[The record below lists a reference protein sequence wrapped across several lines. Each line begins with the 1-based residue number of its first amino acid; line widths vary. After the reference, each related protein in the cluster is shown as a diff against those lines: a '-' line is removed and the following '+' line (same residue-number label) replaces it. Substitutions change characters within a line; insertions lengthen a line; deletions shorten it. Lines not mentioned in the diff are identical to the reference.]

1 MSREFEDYDWRGIA
15 MLTQQLGQL
24 FEPSKA
30 RLMSQQQEHEMN
42 MLMAKKAWDTQSK
55 HLEQQ
60 QDEYDALLKTLEAE
74 TEKVEILGGQ
84 DLVDAG
90 LKEGAN
96 PEQSAD
102 IYDKLDVKYLDDL
115 QKLSLKYEDMIRNTK
130 ANLDNMKGYN
140 TTAILGEEWRK
151 GTMTNKDRKGV
162 MVDYYKAANVDG
174 IPELSYEEGQNMIK
188 RYIKDTYEV
197 GEGEEG
203 MEITFGS
210 GDETES
216 FMVRP
221 EAIAFRAGF
230 ESNIGAGTGRGKA
243 EKDLLTGT
251 EAVGGKTFLKMSDEE
266 LFESARYN
274 RQIYSDID
282 KNSTQD
288 YPLGII
294 LDMVEGEFVG
304 TKAAQAAGY
313 KQDDII
319 NYSTSYTNYRN
330 ATKEILRRGLKLPD
344 VVSSGSFKGDV
355 LNDFNTYGTHPD
367 SLLTQISTS
376 DKDDAEFV
384 LNSYNDFL
392 IRLPDM
398 KPIDRREGI
407 ASFQEWLQAK

>member
-1 MSREFEDYDWRGIA
+1 MARDYYDWRGIA

-42 MLMAKKAWDTQSK
+42 MLMAKKSWDVESEQ
-55 HLEQQ
+55 LEQLKK
-60 QDEYDALLKTLEAE
+60 EYDGVVKEFGAQKTAVEELGLIDLAL
-74 TEKVEILGGQ
+74 
-84 DLVDAG
+84 AG
-90 LKEGAN
+90 SRDGAI
-96 PEQSAD
+96 PVQSASIYEKND
-102 IYDKLDVKYLDDL
+102 IKKLSDL
-115 QKLSLKYEDMIRNTK
+115 QALSLKYEDMIANTEEK
-130 ANLDNMKGYN
+130 LDNMKLYN
-140 TTAILGEEWRK
+140 TTAKIGDEWRK
-151 GTMTNKDRKGV
+151 GTMTKKDRKGV
-162 MVDYYKAANVDG
+162 MVDYYKEANVDG
-174 IPELSYEEGQNMIK
+174 IPELSYDEGQNMIK

-210 GDETES
+210 GTETES

-230 ESNIGAGTGRGKA
+230 ESNIGTGTGRGKA
-243 EKDLLTGT
+243 EKDLLAGTPTG
-251 EAVGGKTFLKMSDEE
+251 GGKTFLKMSDEE

-282 KNSTQD
+282 KNSGQN

-294 LDMVEGEFVG
+294 LDMVDGEFVG

-313 KQDDII
+313 KQDAVI

-344 VVSSGSFKGDV
+344 VISSGSFKGDV
-355 LNDFNTYGTHPD
+355 MSDFNNYGTHPD

-376 DKDDAEFV
+376 DKDDAEFI

-392 IRLPDM
+392 IKLPGM
-398 KPIDRREGI
+398 KPVDRREGI
-407 ASFQEWLQAK
+407 AAFQEWLQAK